1 MSANKQKHAAR
12 VAAITQS
19 AEAVRN
25 VCVDAMWNDG
35 AFIQDDGARMNAV
48 AAAAKSNHMFEAL
61 GDHAGGVAIAW
72 GTAIKEFYDCYGT
85 LPSDEI
91 LASAAQSLQNI
102 TVGLNAGT
110 SAGGQVAMLES
121 IGTSLATSEGVE
133 IRAKQAGLIL
143 PVMLMAATSDAVT
156 YIPAEANETE
166 IFEIRR
172 VAGNTF
178 GDYTAGEELG
188 LFSNGQYAS
197 MNQIYPFL
205 AAQQPDGEIKAYQFD
220 STTAGF
226 GLKVP
231 FKKGSVKLMA
241 NRKIVANEV
250 NGQAGKL
257 YGAVTVG
264 GSEIVINGTI
274 NYTNGVA
281 DVATA
286 TALPAG
292 MKLMLEFDIDIEKQ
306 ADLIPTINHDMQ
318 SWTLRPHESAIA
330 AEHTVQSYWLMN
342 REFSLDIRSMQMNHL
357 RNYLA
362 YEKDLRNLRKMLI
375 AATETETFD
384 LTVPAGLRASEHYE
398 TLNRTLLTLSQALLV
413 RTKVSGL
420 TGLYMG
426 ASACAIVKS
435 LDSTLFEYAP
445 NYQQVPRIHYVG
457 KLFGQF
463 KVFEVPTEIEAI
475 KGVEETKLGTWDCL
489 CYARGEQ
496 HTQAGIVAG
505 DAVPATLFAHETTKA
520 LVDRN
525 TLWELA
531 YCDIHPNDGGR
542 YFTKLT
548 FVPAQ
553 AGQAG

>member
-19 AEAVRN
+19 AESVRN

-35 AFIQDDGARMNAV
+35 AFIHDDSARMNAV
-48 AAAAKSNHMFEAL
+48 ATAAQAHPMFESL
-61 GDHAGGVAIAW
+61 GDHAGGVAVAW
-72 GTAIKEFYDCYGT
+72 GTAIKEFFDCYGS

-91 LASAAQSLQNI
+91 LASAAQSLKNI
-102 TVGLNAGT
+102 TVGLVGAS
-110 SAGGQVAMLES
+110 SAGGNVPMLES

-133 IRAKQAGLIL
+133 IRARQAGLIL

-178 GDYTAGEELG
+178 GDYTAGDELG

-205 AAQQPDGEIKAYQFD
+205 ADQQPDGTRKAYQYD
-220 STTAGF
+220 SSTAGF
-226 GLKVP
+226 AKKVP
-231 FKKGSVKLMA
+231 FKKGTVKLMA
-241 NRKIVANEV
+241 NRKIVATEV
-250 NGQAGKL
+250 RDQAGKL
-257 YGAVTVG
+257 YGTVIVG
-264 GSEIVINGTI
+264 GVEIVINGTI
-274 NYTNGVA
+274 NYTNGVLDA
-281 DVATA
+281 TTA

-330 AEHTVQSYWLMN
+330 AEHTVQSYWMMN
-342 REFSLDIRSMQMNHL
+342 REFSIDIRSMQMNHL

-375 AATETETFD
+375 AATEVGTFP
-384 LTVPAGLRASEHYE
+384 LTVPAGLRAAEHYE
-398 TLNRTLLTLSQALLV
+398 TLNQTLQIISQEMLV

-420 TGLYMG
+420 TGLFMG
-426 ASACAIVKS
+426 ASACSIVKS
-435 LDSTLFEYAP
+435 LDSTFFEMAP
-445 NYQQVPRIHYVG
+445 NYKQVPRIHYVG

-463 KVFEVPTEIEAI
+463 KIFEVPTEIEAI
-475 KGVEETKLGTWDCL
+475 KGVAETKLGTWDCL

-505 DAVPATLFAHETTKA
+505 DAVPATLFAHETTKS

-548 FVPAQ
+548 FVPPQ
-553 AGQAG
+553 EGQAG